1 MIFDASDGSTSM
13 AIPHEAPSKNEGTL
27 LRAIANDTPIPTVA
41 NSNEV
46 SMIVLDDLGKATR
59 LTTL

>member
-1 MIFDASDGSTSM
+1 M

-46 SMIVLDDLGKATR
+46 SMIVLDDLGKTTR